1 MQLTIDIKESAL
13 EKIMYF
19 LDHLKDD
26 VKIISKSTDLN
37 NLEIINEDDSDFNY
51 VIDAKEAREN
61 GEKLYSLEDVIK
73 EFKWIF
79 KFKKALKKI

>member
-73 EFKWIF
+73 EFK
-79 KFKKALKKI
+79 